1 MVRVLVFALVFC
13 AVFPTLSDC
22 REPDYSGAIWEKS
35 IKARQGQP
43 RSCFYGTVTGRSDQE
58 YSNGTLT
65 IGFTKLASD
74 HKYAEAQFSFLPWKR
89 MKDFKLEDGYGDV
102 LEACVSPG
110 RYSIPGLLYST
121 GSYAVGPYSAS
132 RPRNFAPIEFELEA
146 GKNYYIGTSR
156 CCRSTWSCTIGSIA
170 TNRLSRNS
178 PSTSQTRNSRSRSS
192 TLVRT
197 RQSAGNSCD
206 RVGPASCRGRH
217 R

>member
-1 MVRVLVFALVFC
+1 MVRVLVFALLFC
-13 AVFPTLSDC
+13 AVFPTDADC
-22 REPDYSGAIWEKS
+22 REPDYSGAIWEKT

-58 YSNGTLT
+58 YSNATLT
-65 IGFTKLASD
+65 IGFTKLSSD

-146 GKNYYIGTSR
+146 GKNYYIGNIEVLPQHLLVHDRFDRDKPLIEKFAKHRPDSELQVSILDT
-156 CCRSTWSCTIGSIA
+156 GSNAAI
-170 TNRLSRNS
+170 RRE
-178 PSTSQTRNSRSRSS
+178 
-192 TLVRT
+192 
-197 RQSAGNSCD
+197 
-206 RVGPASCRGRH
+206 
-217 R
+217 